1 MCVCVFVCV
10 CVCVCGGTFIVCA
23 IGVCTFADNHSRV
36 TLSVTDE
43 NGSDY
48 INASY
53 IDVGWACTTY
63 IYCQVVTM
71 PCLISGLQG
80 EQAIYSSSGLV

>member
-1 MCVCVFVCV
+1 MYARARVCV
-10 CVCVCGGTFIVCA
+10 CVCVELHLLYVQLVFVH
-23 IGVCTFADNHSRV
+23 FADNHSRV

-53 IDVGWACTTY
+53 IDVGWACSACTVKLL
-63 IYCQVVTM
+63 Q
-71 PCLISGLQG
+71 CL
-80 EQAIYSSSGLV
+80 A

>member
-1 MCVCVFVCV
+1 MYVKLVFV
-10 CVCVCGGTFIVCA
+10 
-23 IGVCTFADNHSRV
+23 DNHSRV

-53 IDVGWACTTY
+53 IDVG
-63 IYCQVVTM
+63 
-71 PCLISGLQG
+71 
-80 EQAIYSSSGLV
+80 

>member
-1 MCVCVFVCV
+1 MFVH
-10 CVCVCGGTFIVCA
+10 
-23 IGVCTFADNHSRV
+23 FADNHSRV

-53 IDVGWACTTY
+53 IDVGWACSTCTLPFH
-63 IYCQVVTM
+63 IVLLH
-71 PCLISGLQG
+71 CLP
-80 EQAIYSSSGLV
+80 

>member
-1 MCVCVFVCV
+1 M
-10 CVCVCGGTFIVCA
+10 CVCGGGGGRTCIVYVMH
-23 IGVCTFADNHSRV
+23 VCVIHFADNHSRV

-53 IDVGWACTTY
+53 IDVGLACSTVHLLYHSTFL
-63 IYCQVVTM
+63 
-71 PCLISGLQG
+71 P
-80 EQAIYSSSGLV
+80 